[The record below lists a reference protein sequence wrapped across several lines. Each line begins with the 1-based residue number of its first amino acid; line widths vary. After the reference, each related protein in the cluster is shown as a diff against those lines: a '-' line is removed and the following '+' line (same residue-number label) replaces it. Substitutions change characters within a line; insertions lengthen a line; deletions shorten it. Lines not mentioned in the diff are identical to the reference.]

1 MEGGGEKVTLSMRN
15 VFFLGVHPVFL
26 AYLYL

>member
-15 VFFLGVHPVFL
+15 VFLGVHPVFL